1 MLTNYFKIALKVLRR
16 RKFFTFI
23 SLFGITLTLVVLMVA
38 AALLDNTFAPRQ
50 PESRFDRVL
59 GVYMVGIY
67 GPSGGLT
74 SNPGYGFVDKYLR
87 DLPGAEA
94 ISIFSDAAPLAIY
107 HQGARIDTH
116 LRRTDGTYW
125 RILDFK
131 FLEGGP
137 YTEADNQ
144 NAKFVAVITDDMRA
158 KLFDGRSALGKTVE
172 ADGQRFTVIG
182 VVPAVAITRHDG
194 FSEIWVPTRTMKT
207 REYEKQMIGGFA
219 GIVLARSRTDFP
231 KLREEFRQRLTHFVF
246 DDPKAFN
253 RVEVGLDTTFEFVAR
268 GMIGNNVDGGVAR
281 NRPLILRAILA
292 VVALL
297 FVTLPTVNLVS
308 INLSRIMERAS
319 EIGVRKAFGASSR
332 TLIGQ
337 FVMEN
342 VLLTVLGGTIAF
354 VLATWVL
361 HEISA
366 AQFIPYAVFD
376 VNVRIF
382 FYGMLLAAF
391 FGMVSGVYPAWRM
404 SRMHPVNALR
414 GGAQ

>member
-38 AALLDNTFAPRQ
+38 AALLDNIFAPRQ
-50 PESRFDRVL
+50 PESRYDRVL
-59 GVYMVGIY
+59 GVYVVGIY
-67 GPSGGLT
+67 GPFGGIT
-74 SNPGYGFVDKYLR
+74 SNPGYGFLDKYLR

-94 ISIFSDAAPLAIY
+94 TSFFTESAPLAIY

-116 LRRTDGTYW
+116 LRRTDGAYW

-158 KLFDGRSALGKTVE
+158 KLFDGRSALGKTID
-172 ADGQRFTVIG
+172 ADGQRFTVVG

-207 REYEKQMIGGFA
+207 REYEKQIIGGFS
-219 GIVLARSRTDFP
+219 GIVLARSRADFP
-231 KLREEFRQRLTHFVF
+231 KLREELRNRLTHFVF
-246 DDPKAFN
+246 DDPKSFN

-268 GMIGNNVDGGVAR
+268 GLIGNNVDGGIAR
-281 NRPLILRAILA
+281 NRPLILRTILA
-292 VVALL
+292 ALALL

-366 AQFIPYAVFD
+366 AQFVPYAVFD
-376 VNVRIF
+376 INVRIF
-382 FYGMLLAAF
+382 VYGMLLAAF

-404 SRMHPVNALR
+404 SRMHPVNALK